1 MSKEREEL
9 NKKKAEQKKK
19 NKKNNLAKVFGIL
32 TTVAIAIIGANRG
45 KMS

>member
-19 NKKNNLAKVFGIL
+19 KFKSNLMKVGGIL
-32 TTVAIAIIGANRG
+32 ATVAIAIVGANS
-45 KMS
+45 KKS

>member
-19 NKKNNLAKVFGIL
+19 NLKSNLLKAGGIL
-32 TTVAIAIIGANRG
+32 ATVALAIVGANRNKG
-45 KMS
+45 